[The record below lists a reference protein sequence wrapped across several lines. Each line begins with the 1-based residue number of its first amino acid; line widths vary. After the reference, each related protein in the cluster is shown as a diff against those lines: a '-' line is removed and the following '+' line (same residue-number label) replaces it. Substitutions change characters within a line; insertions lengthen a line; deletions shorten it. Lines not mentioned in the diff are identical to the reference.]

1 MKQMDKSNLVF
12 SNKVF
17 CFTGTLKTLKRTAA
31 QREVRMRSGN
41 HVNAV
46 GKETDFLVVGS
57 LGSPG
62 WKYGDFGR
70 KIESAINLKKK
81 TGKPNLT
88 SESDFMD
95 ALGQFPPTESGEEY
109 SKTLFVCNYKFRFE
123 IDTRDKTSSLD
134 FEGLNNLLQKL
145 MTDKECICSF
155 ETYHVFS
162 HDYLFGDKK
171 RELNTLENPID
182 AYYLKIR
189 IVKENELDEDSWKH
203 IEMLEREFEEIK
215 GCDGEL
221 SWYSRK
227 EGTNSFFKLHT
238 QSMLFKEH
246 IEKELGIEI
255 P

>member
-46 GKETDFLVVGS
+46 GKETDYLVVGS
-57 LGSPG
+57 LGSPD

-70 KIESAINLKKK
+70 KIQSAINLKKK

-123 IDTRDKTSSLD
+123 IDTRDKTCSLD
-134 FEGLNNLLQKL
+134 FEGLNNFLRKL
-145 MTDKECICSF
+145 MTDNERIFSF
-155 ETYHVFS
+155 ETYHVYS
-162 HDYLFGDKK
+162 HDYLFGDEK
-171 RELNTLENPID
+171 RELKTLKDPID
-182 AYYLKIR
+182 AYYFNIR
-189 IVKENELDEDSWKH
+189 IVKENVVDEDSRKH
-203 IEMLEREFEEIK
+203 IEMLERGFEEIK

-227 EGTNSFFKLHT
+227 EGTNSFIKLHT
-238 QSMLFKEH
+238 QSMSFKEH
-246 IEKELGIEI
+246 MKKELGIEI